1 MIEQIMEL
9 EYLVVDLCLT
19 YIANFGFIFGFD
31 RISSKREIH
40 GVIIFH
46 EWCWSVSWEEKK
58 NVEQIDL
65 EIAVIVKGIGFT

>member
-19 YIANFGFIFGFD
+19 YIAHFGFIFGFD

-40 GVIIFH
+40 GLITYYL
-46 EWCWSVSWEEKK
+46 S
-58 NVEQIDL
+58 
-65 EIAVIVKGIGFT
+65 